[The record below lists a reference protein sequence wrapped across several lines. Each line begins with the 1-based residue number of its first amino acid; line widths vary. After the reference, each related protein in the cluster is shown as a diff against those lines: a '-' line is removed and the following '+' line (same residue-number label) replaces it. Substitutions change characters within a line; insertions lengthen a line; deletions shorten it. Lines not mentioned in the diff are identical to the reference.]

1 MLRLPCLVVFG
12 LRDSLG
18 WVEAEVEL
26 VQSRILLWVEMLRLL
41 CLVVDSQDLLGS
53 AVAEVALVYS
63 LDSEVL

>member
-1 MLRLPCLVVFG
+1 MLRLPCLVVVE
-12 LRDSLG
+12 LRHSLG

-41 CLVVDSQDLLGS
+41 CLAVDSQDLLGS
-53 AVAEVALVYS
+53 AEAEVALVYS